1 MPLNFRQRTFALNRA
16 DADVPKF
23 AFELSGQIDPE
34 PDRPEFSVLDNAAS
48 LTTSC
53 GHPLSPRV
61 GRLRRR
67 DYMRNWCALK
77 LNFRSRQ
84 PEPTRLC
91 NNVLNYSREFA
102 EEGSLCAIH
111 ARILRPRRNLLSVTS
126 VQGRSKLF
134 EIRGGHSMPT
144 ATAVINV

>member
-1 MPLNFRQRTFALNRA
+1 
-16 DADVPKF
+16 
-23 AFELSGQIDPE
+23 
-34 PDRPEFSVLDNAAS
+34 
-48 LTTSC
+48 
-53 GHPLSPRV
+53 
-61 GRLRRR
+61 
-67 DYMRNWCALK
+67 MRNWCALK
-77 LNFRSRQ
+77 LNFHSRQ

-144 ATAVINV
+144 ATAVIIPGVVPTTQRDASDAAHIVWSAGDRWC